1 MNDLNPARRRIGL
14 LGLGLLVLALPAC
27 HGAGPWYRDQ
37 ADGSSRV
44 AYRPVATSLRG
55 RPFYVSGYGG
65 ADYSPAR
72 PRRNLPVEAP
82 SAGVVPDPGVN
93 PASVTVS
100 QGTWDEP

>member
-1 MNDLNPARRRIGL
+1 MIGQRSKPRRRHL
-14 LGLGLLVLALPAC
+14 LGIVLLAIGLPAC
-27 HGAGPWYRDQ
+27 NGPGPLSPG
-37 ADGSSRV
+37 DGSSRI

-55 RPFYVSGYGG
+55 RPFFVSGYGG

-72 PRRNLPVEAP
+72 PRRRAP
-82 SAGVVPDPGVN
+82 SGDAPAYVTPMPAPN